1 MKKILTVIG
10 MVVLVLAVAGG
21 SFYGGIA
28 YQRNQLARTRAAF
41 QSGGGFP
48 GNGTNQGGTG
58 GNFPGGFG
66 GTVTGQVKSFDGTS
80 LQVSTARDVT
90 TVHFDDSTRI
100 EMAASATA
108 TDLQAGARVIII
120 GQRDSS
126 GVLTASEVL
135 IISAP

>member
-1 MKKILTVIG
+1 
-10 MVVLVLAVAGG
+10 
-21 SFYGGIA
+21 
-28 YQRNQLARTRAAF
+28 
-41 QSGGGFP
+41 
-48 GNGTNQGGTG
+48 
-58 GNFPGGFG
+58 
-66 GTVTGQVKSFDGTS
+66 VTGQVKSFDGTT

-100 EMAASATA
+100 ETGTTAAA
-108 TDLQAGARVIII
+108 TDLQPGARVIII

>member
-1 MKKILTVIG
+1 MKKTLTIIG
-10 MVVLVLAVAGG
+10 MVVLVLVVAGG

-28 YQRNQLARTRAAF
+28 YQRYQLTQTRAAF
-41 QSGGGFP
+41 QSGRGLP
-48 GNGTNQGGTG
+48 GNGTNQGSTG
-58 GNFPGGFG
+58 GNLPGGFG
-66 GTVTGQVKSFDGTS
+66 GTVTGQVKSFDGTT

-100 EMAASATA
+100 EMGTTAQA
-108 TDLQAGARVIII
+108 TDLQPGARVIII